1 MLQINLVVGDYFGID
16 SFILEY
22 TEKASELITWLRS
35 KTIVLGLLNQN
46 QREMNSHILTI
57 LRAMLTR
64 WTSHLRAYERLN
76 LVRRNLVSIAYQDEA
91 QSPQD
96 KLIVTGDARAKAKS
110 QEMLNLIKN
119 EVFWHSLTRCA

>member
-46 QREMNSHILTI
+46 QCETNSRILTI
-57 LRAMLTR
+57 LHAML
-64 WTSHLRAYERLN
+64 
-76 LVRRNLVSIAYQDEA
+76 
-91 QSPQD
+91 
-96 KLIVTGDARAKAKS
+96 
-110 QEMLNLIKN
+110 M
-119 EVFWHSLTRCA
+119 

>member
-1 MLQINLVVGDYFGID
+1 VVGDYFGVD
-16 SFILEY
+16 SLILEY
-22 TEKASELITWLRS
+22 IEKASELITWLRS

-46 QREMNSHILTI
+46 QRETNSRILAI

-91 QSPQD
+91 RSLAD
-96 KLIVTGDARAKAKS
+96 KLIVTGDAKAKAKS

-119 EVFWHSLTRCA
+119 DLFWHSLTRCTELI

>member
-22 TEKASELITWLRS
+22 TEKALELITWLRS
-35 KTIVLGLLNQN
+35 KMIVLGLLNQN
-46 QREMNSHILTI
+46 QHETNSHILTI

-76 LVRRNLVSIAYQDEA
+76 LVRRNLVSIAYQDKA
-91 QSPQD
+91 WSPQD
-96 KLIVTGDARAKAKS
+96 KLIVTSDARAKAKS

-119 EVFWHSLTRCA
+119 EVFWHSLTRCT

>member
-1 MLQINLVVGDYFGID
+1 MLQINLVVGNYFGID

-35 KTIVLGLLNQN
+35 KTIILGLLNQN
-46 QREMNSHILTI
+46 QCETNSHILTI
-57 LRAMLTR
+57 LRAMLTQ
-64 WTSHLRAYERLN
+64 WTSHLQAYECLN
-76 LVRRNLVSIAYQDEA
+76 IVWCNLVSIAYQDEA

-119 EVFWHSLTRCA
+119 QVFWHSLTWCA

>member
-1 MLQINLVVGDYFGID
+1 MLQINLVVGDYFGVN

-46 QREMNSHILTI
+46 QRETNSRILTI

-91 QSPQD
+91 RFPQD